1 MEAGDYLL
9 VIVLIV
15 LVVVGL
21 IINPAIGLAFI
32 FFLFIHGKAKS
43 QKAEQAKNEEASRW
57 RQERKINA
65 NLDAMNKRI
74 IKKEETKRNRL

>member
-21 IINPAIGLAFI
+21 IINPVIAIAFV
-32 FFLFIHGKAKS
+32 FFLFMRGSVKKQETENKSNAKYYRDVI
-43 QKAEQAKNEEASRW
+43 QAKR
-57 RQERKINA
+57 
-65 NLDAMNKRI
+65 DARI
-74 IKKEETKRNRL
+74 AKELEKNSNIKK

>member
-21 IINPAIGLAFI
+21 IINPVIAIAFV
-32 FFLFIHGKAKS
+32 FFLFMRGSVKKQETENKSNAKYYRDVI
-43 QKAEQAKNEEASRW
+43 QAKR
-57 RQERKINA
+57 
-65 NLDAMNKRI
+65 DARI
-74 IKKEETKRNRL
+74 AKELEKNRNIKK

>member
-21 IINPAIGLAFI
+21 IINPVIAIAFV
-32 FFLFIHGKAKS
+32 FFLFMRGSVKKQETENKSNAKYYRDVIQGKRDARIAK
-43 QKAEQAKNEEASRW
+43 ELEKNR
-57 RQERKINA
+57 N
-65 NLDAMNKRI
+65 
-74 IKKEETKRNRL
+74 IKK